1 MVNDI
6 INQRK
11 EEVNG
16 IGKKVFNRLN
26 KNSQEV
32 RGQKKMGD
40 HISKLKGGKKVS
52 LLFKLVLLLG
62 SILILGSL
70 ILGIVAL
77 MFSSKAL
84 TETTES
90 YLEETA
96 VASSKYVGST
106 VAKQLGELTQVAATD
121 TVSSMNWEAQKTYLT
136 AKAKELGYLDIAII
150 TPDLMAHYVISGD
163 STQLSERTVYTNAL
177 NGSAGISDVSISKVT
192 NGPVV
197 LEAAPIKSNGQVVG
211 ILMGR
216 RDGTALTG
224 ITDNLGVGET
234 GFAFIITKDGIINAH
249 VDKQLVLDQRNA
261 IAEAAEGGDLADLGI
276 QIQKTDMSKANLI
289 HYTYQ
294 GEKRITELVPIEG
307 TNWLLGLGDYES
319 TVYANVTNLRTI
331 LILITL
337 LVAVGGSLAIYI
349 STKKAVVNPIIGI
362 KKAAEKLALG
372 DVDVTVEVRST
383 DEIADLA
390 IAFNEMTENR
400 KQQAEAAQRLS
411 EGDFEVNIEPLSDKD
426 VLSYSL
432 IAVINEMNKLYN
444 GITKTEQAILDG
456 RLYYKENIDDYSG
469 RFRDLIKGVDSVS
482 AAFKNPMKI
491 ASNAI
496 ECIGKGQ
503 IPPRI
508 TTEYNGIFNDLKNNI
523 NSCIDGLGALTE
535 GNEVL
540 SLMSK
545 NDFTQKIDADYSGV
559 FGEIAQSINTIQD
572 SLLIMVNAVD
582 DISNGDMKILDGLKS
597 AGKLSEND
605 QLIPGFIKLMENII
619 MLLEESDSMA
629 KAAVAGDLNNRAD
642 ATRFPGDYAKVINGF
657 NDTLDALAEPMQ
669 EASQVLNELAQG
681 NLNTAMT
688 GNYMGQNG
696 QIKEDMN
703 KTIAFL
709 KQYVQEI
716 SETLEKVSDGDFNQE
731 ITADYLGDFVNIKYA
746 INNITSHLSEILTEI
761 GNSANQVESGSRQ
774 ISDGGQA
781 LAQGTTEQASAIEQ
795 LSASIDEVA
804 EETKRNAQ
812 NANEAN
818 ERTLEVRATAE
829 EGNTQMGDMV
839 NAMEEINA
847 SSHNISKI
855 IKVID
860 DIAFQTNILALN
872 AAVEAARAGQHGK
885 GFAVVAEEVRSLAA
899 RSAEAAQQTTGLIE
913 GSITKVEAG
922 TKIANYTA
930 DSLEGILKS
939 VAKVTD
945 LVSNIAMAS
954 NDQATSIAQITQGID
969 QVSQVVQ
976 TNSATAEES
985 AAASEE
991 LSGQA
996 ELLKNMVSEFKLKN
1010 KTTGKASLRQTVSAT
1025 PLDIERQST
1034 HQPPKPQIRLDDM
1047 EMDKY

>member
-1 MVNDI
+1 MN
-6 INQRK
+6 NQAA
-11 EEVNG
+11 ET
-16 IGKKVFNRLN
+16 
-26 KNSQEV
+26 
-32 RGQKKMGD
+32 
-40 HISKLKGGKKVS
+40 KGEKKVS
-52 LLFKLVLLLG
+52 LLFKLVSLLG
-62 SILILGSL
+62 AILIIGSL

-77 MFSSKAL
+77 MFSSRAL
-84 TETTES
+84 TENTES

-96 VASSKYVGST
+96 IASSKYVGST
-106 VAKQLGELTQVAATD
+106 VAKQLGELTQVAETD
-121 TVSSMNWEAQKTYLT
+121 TVSSMNWDAQKAYLT
-136 AKAKELGYLDIAII
+136 GKVNELGYLDIAVI
-150 TPDLMAHYVISGD
+150 TPDLMAHYVVSGD
-163 STQLSERTVYTNAL
+163 TTQLSERAVYTNAL
-177 NGSAGISDVSISKVT
+177 NGTPGISDVSISKVT

-197 LEAAPIKSNGQVVG
+197 LEVAPIKSNGQVVG

-249 VDKQLVLDQRNA
+249 ADKQLVVDQRNA
-261 IAEAAEGGDLADLGI
+261 IKEAEEGGELADLGRQLQSI
-276 QIQKTDMSKANLI
+276 DMTQNNLI

-294 GEKRITELVPIEG
+294 GEKRITEIVPIEG

-319 TVYANVTNLRTI
+319 TVYANVTNLRNI
-331 LILITL
+331 LILITF
-337 LVAVGGSLAIYI
+337 LVALGGSLAIYI

-362 KKAAEKLALG
+362 KVAAEKLARG
-372 DVDVTVEVRST
+372 DVNVTVEVKST

-400 KQQAEAAQRLS
+400 KQQADAARRLS
-411 EGDFEVNIEPLSDKD
+411 EGDFGVEIEPLSDQD

-432 IAVINEMNKLYN
+432 IAVIEEMNKIYR
-444 GITKTEQAILDG
+444 GITNTEQAILDG
-456 RLYYKENIDDYSG
+456 RLDFQENIDNYPGS
-469 RFRDLIKGVDSVS
+469 FRDLIKGVDSVS
-482 AAFKNPMKI
+482 AAFKKPLKV
-491 ASNAI
+491 ASKAI
-496 ECIGKGQ
+496 ERIGNGQ

-508 TTEYNGIFNDLKNNI
+508 TTAYNGDFNDLKNNI

-535 GNEVL
+535 GNEIL
-540 SLMSK
+540 ALMSK
-545 NDFTQKIDADYSGV
+545 NDLTQRIEADYSGIY
-559 FGEIAQSINTIQD
+559 GEIAQSINTIQE
-572 SLLIMVNAVD
+572 SLMVMVRAVE
-582 DISNGDMKILDGLKS
+582 DISNGDMKMLAALK
-597 AGKLSEND
+597 ATGRLSEND
-605 QLIPGFIKLMENII
+605 RLIPGFIKLMENII

-629 KAAVAGDLNNRAD
+629 QAAVAGDLNNRAD
-642 ATRFPGDYAKVINGF
+642 ASRFPGDYAKVISGF
-657 NDTLDALAEPMQ
+657 NNTLDALTEPMQ

-688 GNYMGQNG
+688 GNYLGQNG

-716 SETLEKVSDGDFNQE
+716 SETLEKVSNGDFNQE
-731 ITADYLGDFVNIKYA
+731 ITANYLGDFVNIKYA
-746 INNITSHLSEILTEI
+746 INDITAHLSEILTEI
-761 GNSANQVESGSRQ
+761 GNSANQVEAGSRQ

-781 LAQGTTEQASAIEQ
+781 LAQGTTEQASAIQQ

-804 EETKRNAQ
+804 EETKKNAQ

-818 ERTLEVRATAE
+818 ERTLDVRATAE
-829 EGNTQMGDMV
+829 AGNKQMGDMV
-839 NAMEEINA
+839 NAMEEINE
-847 SSHNISKI
+847 SSNNISKI

-885 GFAVVAEEVRSLAA
+885 GFAVVAEEVRTLAA
-899 RSAEAAQQTTGLIE
+899 RSAEAARETTGLIE
-913 GSITKVEAG
+913 GSIDKVEAG
-922 TKIANYTA
+922 TKIANDTA

-954 NDQATSIAQITQGID
+954 NDQATSIAQITQGIE

-996 ELLKNMVSEFKLKN
+996 ELLKNMVSEFKLKS
-1010 KTTGKASLRQTVSAT
+1010 KTNSTTSARQAVALSPRETVVKVIPQ
-1025 PLDIERQST
+1025 PL
-1034 HQPPKPQIRLDDM
+1034 KPQILLDDM

>member
-1 MVNDI
+1 MNKQVAE
-6 INQRK
+6 IN
-11 EEVNG
+11 
-16 IGKKVFNRLN
+16 
-26 KNSQEV
+26 
-32 RGQKKMGD
+32 
-40 HISKLKGGKKVS
+40 GGKKVS
-52 LLFKLVLLLG
+52 LLFKLVSLLG
-62 SILILGSL
+62 AILISGSL

-77 MFSSKAL
+77 MFSSRAL
-84 TETTES
+84 TENTES

-106 VAKQLGELTQVAATD
+106 VAKQLGELTQVAETD
-121 TVSSMNWEAQKTYLT
+121 TVSSMDWEAQKAYLSGKVT
-136 AKAKELGYLDIAII
+136 ELGYLDIAVM
-150 TPDLMAHYVISGD
+150 TPDLMAHYVVSGD
-163 STQLSERTVYTNAL
+163 TTQLSERAVYTNAL
-177 NGSAGISDVSISKVT
+177 KGTSGISDVSISKVT

-197 LEAAPIKSNGQVVG
+197 LEVAPIKSNGQVVG

-216 RDGTALTG
+216 RDGTALTS

-234 GFAFIITKDGIINAH
+234 GFAFIITKDGVINAH
-249 VDKQLVLDQRNA
+249 ADKQLVLDQRNA
-261 IAEAAEGGDLADLGI
+261 IKEAEEGGDLADLGKQLQSI
-276 QIQKTDMSKANLI
+276 DMTKGNLI

-294 GEKRITELVPIEG
+294 GENRITEIVPIEG

-319 TVYANVTNLRTI
+319 TVYANVTNLRNI

-337 LVAVGGSLAIYI
+337 LVAIGGSLAIYI

-362 KKAAEKLALG
+362 KEAAEKLALG
-372 DVDVTVEVRST
+372 DVDVTVEVKST

-400 KQQAEAAQRLS
+400 KHQAEAARRLS
-411 EGDFEVNIEPLSDKD
+411 EGDFGVEIVPLSDQD

-432 IAVINEMNKLYN
+432 IAVIDEMNKLYS

-456 RLYYKENIDDYSG
+456 RLYYKENLDDYSG
-469 RFRDLIKGVDSVS
+469 SFRDLIKGVGSVS
-482 AAFKNPMKI
+482 AAFKDPMKM
-491 ASNAI
+491 ASIAI
-496 ECIGKGQ
+496 ESIGKGQ
-503 IPPRI
+503 IPMRI
-508 TTEYNGIFNDLKNNI
+508 TTECNGTFNDLKNNI
-523 NSCIDGLGALTE
+523 NSCIDGLGALTA
-535 GNEVL
+535 GNEIL
-540 SLMSK
+540 ALMSK
-545 NDFTQKIDADYSGV
+545 NDLTQRIDANYSGIY
-559 FGEIAQSINTIQD
+559 GEIAQSINAIQD
-572 SLLIMVNAVD
+572 SLMIMVKAVNE
-582 DISNGDMKILDGLKS
+582 ISNGDLQMLPALKNL
-597 AGKLSEND
+597 GKLSEND

-629 KAAVAGDLNNRAD
+629 QAAVAGDLNNRAD
-642 ATRFPGDYAKVINGF
+642 ASRFPGDYAKVISGF
-657 NDTLDALAEPMQ
+657 NNTLDALTEPMQ
-669 EASQVLNELAQG
+669 EASQVLNELSQG

-688 GNYMGQNG
+688 GNYRGQNG

-716 SETLEKVSDGDFNQE
+716 SETLEKVSEGDFNQE
-731 ITADYLGDFVNIKYA
+731 ITAEYLGDFVNIKYA
-746 INNITSHLSEILTEI
+746 INDITAHLSEILTEI
-761 GNSANQVESGSRQ
+761 GNSANQVEAGSRQ

-781 LAQGTTEQASAIEQ
+781 LAQGTTEQASAIQQ

-804 EETKRNAQ
+804 EETKKNAQ
-812 NANEAN
+812 NANAAN
-818 ERTLEVRATAE
+818 ERTFEVRATAE
-829 EGNTQMGDMV
+829 EGNKQMGDMV
-839 NAMEEINA
+839 SAMEEIND
-847 SSHNISKI
+847 SSKNISKI

-913 GSITKVEAG
+913 GSIDKVEAG
-922 TKIANYTA
+922 TKIANDTA

-954 NDQATSIAQITQGID
+954 NDQATSIAQITQGIE

-996 ELLKNMVSEFKLKN
+996 ELLKNMVSEFKLK
-1010 KTTGKASLRQTVSAT
+1010 GKSSSTASSRQAVSAT
-1025 PLDIERQST
+1025 PREITEQVT
-1034 HQPPKPQIRLDDM
+1034 PQPAKPQIMLDDM

>member
-1 MVNDI
+1 MAWE
-6 INQRK
+6 K
-11 EEVNG
+11 EYSTDG
-16 IGKKVFNRLN
+16 TQKLKRIG
-26 KNSQEV
+26 
-32 RGQKKMGD
+32 GQKKMNNQT
-40 HISKLKGGKKVS
+40 SEMMSGKKVS
-52 LLFKLVLLLG
+52 LLLKLVSLLG
-62 SILILGSL
+62 AILIIGSL
-70 ILGIVAL
+70 ILGIVAVML
-77 MFSSKAL
+77 SSRAL
-84 TETTES
+84 TDNTES

-96 VASSKYVGST
+96 VSSSKYVGST
-106 VAKQLGELTQVAATD
+106 VAKQLGELTQVAETD
-121 TVSSMNWEAQKTYLT
+121 TVSSMNWEAQKAYLAGKVT
-136 AKAKELGYLDIAII
+136 ELGYLDIAVM
-150 TPDLMAHYVISGD
+150 TPDLMAHYVVSGD
-163 STQLSERTVYTNAL
+163 TTQLSERAVYTDAL
-177 NGSAGISDVSISKVT
+177 KGTPGISDVSISKVT

-197 LEAAPIKSNGQVVG
+197 LEVAPIKSNGQVVG

-216 RDGTALTG
+216 RDGTALNS

-234 GFAFIITKDGIINAH
+234 GFAFIITKDGVINAH
-249 VDKQLVLDQRNA
+249 ADKQLVLDQRNA
-261 IAEAAEGGDLADLGI
+261 IKEAEEGGDLANLGKQLQSI
-276 QIQKTDMSKANLI
+276 DMTKGNLI

-294 GEKRITELVPIEG
+294 GEKRITQIVPIEG
-307 TNWLLGLGDYES
+307 TSWLLGLGDYES

-349 STKKAVVNPIIGI
+349 STKRAVVNPIIGI
-362 KKAAEKLALG
+362 KEAAEKLALG
-372 DVDVTVEVRST
+372 DVDVSVEVKST

-411 EGDFEVNIEPLSDKD
+411 EGDFGVEIKPLSDKD

-432 IAVINEMNKLYN
+432 IAVIDEMNKIYD
-444 GITKTEQAILDG
+444 GITKTEKSILDG
-456 RLYYKENIDDYSG
+456 RLDYQENIENYSG
-469 RFRDLIKGVDSVS
+469 SFRDLIKGVDSVS
-482 AAFKNPMKI
+482 VAYKNPLKV
-491 ASNAI
+491 ALKAI
-496 ECIGKGQ
+496 EQIGNGQ

-508 TTEYNGIFNDLKNNI
+508 TTEYNGDFNDLKNSI
-523 NSCIDGLGALTE
+523 NSCIDGLGALTA
-535 GNEVL
+535 GNEIL
-540 SLMSK
+540 ALMSK
-545 NDFTQKIDADYSGV
+545 NDLTQRIEADYSGIY
-559 FGEIAQSINTIQD
+559 GEIAQSINTIQD
-572 SLLIMVNAVD
+572 SLMIMVNAVD
-582 DISNGDMKILDGLKS
+582 DISNGDMKMLAGLK
-597 AGKLSEND
+597 ATGRNSEND

-629 KAAVAGDLNNRAD
+629 QAAVAGDLNNRAD

-657 NDTLDALAEPMQ
+657 NNTLDALTEPMQ

-681 NLNTAMT
+681 NLSIAMT
-688 GNYMGQNG
+688 GDYLGQNG

-703 KTIAFL
+703 KTITFL

-716 SETLEKVSDGDFNQE
+716 SETLEKVSNGDFNQE
-731 ITADYLGDFVNIKYA
+731 ITAEYLGDFVNIKYA
-746 INNITSHLSEILTEI
+746 INDITAHLSEILTEI
-761 GNSANQVESGSRQ
+761 GNSANQVEAGSRQ

-781 LAQGTTEQASAIEQ
+781 LAQGTTEQASAIQQ

-804 EETKRNAQ
+804 EETKKNAQ
-812 NANEAN
+812 NANDAN

-829 EGNTQMGDMV
+829 AGNKQMGDMV
-839 NAMEEINA
+839 NAMEEINE
-847 SSHNISKI
+847 SSNNISKI

-885 GFAVVAEEVRSLAA
+885 GFAVVAEEVRTLAA
-899 RSAEAAQQTTGLIE
+899 RSAEAAQETTGLIE
-913 GSITKVEAG
+913 GSIDKVEAG
-922 TKIANYTA
+922 TKIANDTA
-930 DSLEGILKS
+930 ESLEGILKS

-954 NDQATSIAQITQGID
+954 NDQATSIAQITQGIE

-996 ELLKNMVSEFKLKN
+996 ELLKNMVSEFKLKA
-1010 KTTGKASLRQTVSAT
+1010 KTGHANSSRQTVSSSSLEKAVQVSPQT
-1025 PLDIERQST
+1025 EKPLIV
-1034 HQPPKPQIRLDDM
+1034 LDDM